1 MMLDAIR
8 ASGGLA
14 VAGDEHR
21 IVEWMRRSMSLEGI
35 SVCPETAICFVC
47 LEKLCVSGKIGADE
61 KVIVFNT
68 GAAQKYL
75 EAVPLNLPRL
85 DKDKPINFDA
95 LLAT

>member
-1 MMLDAIR
+1 MLDAIR
-8 ASGGLA
+8 ASGGMA
-14 VAGDEHR
+14 IAGDERR

-35 SVCPETAICFVC
+35 SVCPETAICFDC
-47 LEKLCVSGKIGADE
+47 LETLCAFGRIGPDE

-68 GAAQKYL
+68 GAAQKYV
-75 EAVPLNLPRL
+75 EAVPLDLPRL